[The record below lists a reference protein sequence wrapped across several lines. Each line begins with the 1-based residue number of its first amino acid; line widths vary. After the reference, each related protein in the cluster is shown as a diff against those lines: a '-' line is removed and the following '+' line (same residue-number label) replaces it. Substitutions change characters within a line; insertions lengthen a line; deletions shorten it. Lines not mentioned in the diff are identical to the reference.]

1 MIELT
6 LLSRGQQRRPG
17 SRRMKK
23 DNPKTDL
30 TPMVDLGFLLIAF
43 FVITT
48 ELSKP
53 VITNLNMP
61 HDGPPVKLKGSN
73 ALTVLLDNAN
83 MIYYYQGDWKEAL
96 AKGEVYKTNFAF
108 KGGLGDIIR
117 EKQLFLDRQA
127 KINGDEGRK
136 GLMLLIKASR
146 ETNYESVVD
155 VLDEILINDVKK
167 YALVKPEIA
176 EINYLGQQ
184 KQ

>member
-1 MIELT
+1 MTELIQ
-6 LLSRGQQRRPG
+6 LSRVQKRRPG
-17 SRRMKK
+17 SRRIQKE
-23 DNPKTDL
+23 NPKTDM

-61 HDGPPVKLKGSN
+61 NDGPPGKLRGSN
-73 ALTVLLDNAN
+73 ALSVLLDNAN
-83 MIYYYQGDWKEAL
+83 MVYYYQGDWKEAL
-96 AKGEVYKTNFAF
+96 AKGEVHKTNFAF

-117 EKQLFLDRQA
+117 EKQLFLDRQT

-136 GLMLLIKASR
+136 GLMILIKASKR
-146 ETNYESVVD
+146 ANYENLVD
-155 VLDEILINDVKK
+155 ALDEILINDIKK
-167 YALVKPEIA
+167 YALVKPEID
-176 EINYLGQQ
+176 EIRYLDLQ